1 MSTAFVV
8 LRAEVRLAG
17 VGWNRKKNQRG
28 GIPPRWSND
37 AGLVAGLFRLGRLL
51 RPLGLVELV
60 RLFDLLDLDDLLV
73 CLRLAFLGL
82 GGDVLGRLVGLLHLT
97 DHVPELEAVLV
108 GDDAPAL
115 VGLPL
120 REDLVERRLLA

>member
-1 MSTAFVV
+1 RIVVSGERRRDAGQEQHHTDHDAAIARQPPSSMSTAFVV

-73 CLRLAFLGL
+73 CLRLAF
-82 GGDVLGRLVGLLHLT
+82 
-97 DHVPELEAVLV
+97 
-108 GDDAPAL
+108 
-115 VGLPL
+115 
-120 REDLVERRLLA
+120 